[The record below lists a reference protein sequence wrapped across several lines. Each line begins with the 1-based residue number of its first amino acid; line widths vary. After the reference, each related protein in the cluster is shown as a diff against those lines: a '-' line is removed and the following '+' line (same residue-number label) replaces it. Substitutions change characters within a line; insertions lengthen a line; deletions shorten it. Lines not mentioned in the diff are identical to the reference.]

1 MGKDKWTKVIEYLKN
16 SNRDPDK
23 VLKLLKG
30 SDKGIETSYT
40 VHTSF

>member
-1 MGKDKWTKVIEYLKN
+1 MGKDKWAKVIEYLKK

-30 SDKGIETSYT
+30 NVKGN
-40 VHTSF
+40 